1 METMETVNSLLF
13 VLLIGM
19 FILSICWVVLLWD
32 KEAHQAE
39 KEWRRK
45 IRNK

>member
-1 METMETVNSLLF
+1 MINSLLF
-13 VLLIGM
+13 VLLIGV

-32 KEAHQAE
+32 MEAHKAE

-45 IRNK
+45 MRSK